1 MGVEL
6 LQFLTLFK
14 QFLVVFVGT
23 LCQLGA
29 ALLDNVFILC
39 LQEDDDG
46 VILRVVQFVHI
57 VGRDIQKAVLPL

>member
-23 LCQLGA
+23 ICQLGA

-57 VGRDIQKAVLPL
+57 VGGDIQKAVLPL